1 MGRLAHS
8 VSIPEPPNEGC
19 RPERG
24 TDIPETMESAA
35 KKRLG
40 DILERGLVTSQLA
53 QLNAAAP
60 A

>member
-1 MGRLAHS
+1 
-8 VSIPEPPNEGC
+8 
-19 RPERG
+19 
-24 TDIPETMESAA
+24 MESAA

-40 DILERGLVTSQLA
+40 DIILERGLVTSQLA